1 MYNHVRKKMKINMK
15 IIVKVIIPNIPIRPK
30 SFDFKFK

>member
-1 MYNHVRKKMKINMK
+1 MYNHVRKNEDKYE